1 MSQLLLFLIF
11 IKIISFRFIQSIEWT
26 PSILVKYVRENLE
39 TINPNK
45 TDYLFINPDNYI
57 SDENNKEVILNL
69 LSSIYN
75 NTQIKVVL
83 IILNSTY
90 ASFGNEVNIDDFAIN
105 FTIEYFDDNV
115 LADYITIFFEI
126 QSRTQTIK
134 TGKTARQ
141 MFSKDM
147 CWNYLRAVK
156 NIIKKKTIVDAI
168 IQLLVYINNKEDV
181 DPYKGEWKDLLL
193 YPFYIIL
200 ISLGIMVVLF
210 IIASPFS
217 LYDQG
222 KQELLKK
229 IKEIIN
235 VIYNTHK
242 GKEIV
247 NEYCIFCLK
256 KFNEENETNLR
267 NENVHLSSVT
277 EANTQETSIINNPIE
292 ISQNIDQQVI
302 DVNNSIQPDNTN
314 NNNNDN
320 LETITLECAHTLH
333 IKCWSKMTKN
343 KIGCLLCK
351 ENFNEIPTEIN
362 PNNQK
367 TISKMIFIIQKKIH
381 PFYLRNYVLNTQNL
395 IPLVECLSK
404 ECDLLK

>member
-11 IKIISFRFIQSIEWT
+11 IKIISFPFIQSIEWT

-147 CWNYLRAVK
+147 CWNYLLAVK

-181 DPYKGEWKDLLL
+181 DPYKGDWKDLLL

-222 KQELLKK
+222 KQKLLKK

-256 KFNEENETNLR
+256 KFNEENEINLR

-367 TISKMIFIIQKKIH
+367 TISKIIFIIQKKIH

-395 IPLVECLSK
+395 IPLVECL
-404 ECDLLK
+404 